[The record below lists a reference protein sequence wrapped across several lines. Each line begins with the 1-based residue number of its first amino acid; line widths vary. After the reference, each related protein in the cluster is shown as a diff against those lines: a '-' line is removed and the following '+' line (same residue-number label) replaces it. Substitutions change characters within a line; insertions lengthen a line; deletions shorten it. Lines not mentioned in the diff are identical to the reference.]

1 MKTSRKIKIIKI
13 LNVLDNVILI
23 ALRSYLNHHSQVKII
38 ESKVKIVEQV
48 TWQVTWQFIQ
58 KFTWRFIQKFR
69 IIQHRIIEF
78 NRQFRITQ
86 LRIAEFIQQFR
97 ITQHRIT
104 EFIQQ
109 FRITQHCPFKLS
121 VQFLASMYQGLSII
135 IQIRNYSNITNY

>member
-58 KFTWRFIQKFR
+58 KFTWQFIQKFR

-86 LRIAEFIQQFR
+86 LRIA
-97 ITQHRIT
+97 

>member
-58 KFTWRFIQKFR
+58 KFTWRFIQQFTWQF
-69 IIQHRIIEF
+69 IQK
-78 NRQFRITQ
+78 FRITQ
-86 LRIAEFIQQFR
+86 HRIAEFIQQFR

>member
-58 KFTWRFIQKFR
+58 QFTWQFIQKFR

-86 LRIAEFIQQFR
+86 LRIA
-97 ITQHRIT
+97 

>member
-58 KFTWRFIQKFR
+58 KFTWRFIQ
-69 IIQHRIIEF
+69 
-78 NRQFRITQ
+78 QFTWQ
-86 LRIAEFIQQFR
+86 FIQKFR
-97 ITQHRIT
+97 ITQHRIA

>member
-58 KFTWRFIQKFR
+58 KF
-69 IIQHRIIEF
+69 
-78 NRQFRITQ
+78 
-86 LRIAEFIQQFR
+86 R

>member
-58 KFTWRFIQKFR
+58 KFTWQFIQKFR
-69 IIQHRIIEF
+69 ITQH
-78 NRQFRITQ
+78 
-86 LRIAEFIQQFR
+86 RIAEFIQQFR

>member
-48 TWQVTWQFIQ
+48 TW
-58 KFTWRFIQKFR
+58 RFIQKFR
-69 IIQHRIIEF
+69 IIQHRITEF
-78 NRQFRITQ
+78 NR
-86 LRIAEFIQQFR
+86 
-97 ITQHRIT
+97 
-104 EFIQQ
+104 Q

>member
-58 KFTWRFIQKFR
+58 KFTWQFIQKFR

-78 NRQFRITQ
+78 NR
-86 LRIAEFIQQFR
+86 QFR

>member
-58 KFTWRFIQKFR
+58 KF
-69 IIQHRIIEF
+69 
-78 NRQFRITQ
+78 RITQ

-97 ITQHRIT
+97 ITQHRIA

>member
-58 KFTWRFIQKFR
+58 KFTWQFIQKFR
-69 IIQHRIIEF
+69 IIQHRITEF
-78 NRQFRITQ
+78 NR
-86 LRIAEFIQQFR
+86 
-97 ITQHRIT
+97 
-104 EFIQQ
+104 Q

>member
-23 ALRSYLNHHSQVKII
+23 ALRSYLNHHLQVKII

-58 KFTWRFIQKFR
+58 KFTWQFIQKFR

-86 LRIAEFIQQFR
+86 LRIA
-97 ITQHRIT
+97 

>member
-58 KFTWRFIQKFR
+58 KFTWRFIQQFTWQFIQKFR
-69 IIQHRIIEF
+69 IIQHRITEF
-78 NRQFRITQ
+78 NR
-86 LRIAEFIQQFR
+86 
-97 ITQHRIT
+97 
-104 EFIQQ
+104 Q